1 MKAPGLV
8 PSRAR
13 AKGQGH
19 QPPSATEDSQQQ
31 LTKLPATLR
40 SPFAVIF
47 LPLLYEKNPTEWLQ
61 QPPSASLLGCAL
73 LWDGCGEGV
82 EGPQGQ
88 AGQHRSQASQCRHDP
103 RSRLELRLLLE
114 KLVTSYL
121 EKPLPSKG
129 MGAMT
134 DRASASKHVAGETAA
149 LLLAKVAQAAVE
161 TNMTF

>member
-1 MKAPGLV
+1 MKAPRLV

-13 AKGQGH
+13 AKGQGY

-31 LTKLPATLR
+31 LTKLPATLH
-40 SPFAVIF
+40 SPFAVTF
-47 LPLLYEKNPTEWLQ
+47 LPLLCEKNPTDWLQ
-61 QPPSASLLGCAL
+61 QPPSASVLGCAL

-82 EGPQGQ
+82 KGPQGQ
-88 AGQHRSQASQCRHDP
+88 AGQHCSQAPQCRRDP

-121 EKPLPSKG
+121 RKPLPSKG

-134 DRASASKHVAGETAA
+134 DRASASKRVAGETTA
-149 LLLAKVAQAAVE
+149 LLLPKVAQAAVE